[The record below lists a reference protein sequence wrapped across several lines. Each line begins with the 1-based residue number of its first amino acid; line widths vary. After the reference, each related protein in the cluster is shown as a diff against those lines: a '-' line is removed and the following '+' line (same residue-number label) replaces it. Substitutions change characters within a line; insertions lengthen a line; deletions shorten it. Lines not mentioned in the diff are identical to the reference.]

1 MKFQV
6 GDKVRVIHS
15 VYCIEVDTIMT
26 VHGVDNEHERYI
38 VVDDKQGAWI
48 NECDLEEVK

>member
-15 VYCIEVDTIMT
+15 VYCIEVGTIMT
-26 VHGVDNEHERYI
+26 VYGADNDHACYI

-48 NECDLEEVK
+48 NERDLEEVK